1 MSRGLTDPFVDDSE
15 EGLPSSN
22 EDIMGVVVSL
32 FMLVEGLHQRLD
44 LMGVPV
50 VQPFEEDSVE

>member
-44 LMGVPV
+44 LMGVPMLPV
-50 VQPFEEDSVE
+50 LEDEVE

>member
-1 MSRGLTDPFVDDSE
+1 MSRGLTDPFVDESE
-15 EGLPSSN
+15 DGLPSSN

-50 VQPFEEDSVE
+50 IPVPEDENE